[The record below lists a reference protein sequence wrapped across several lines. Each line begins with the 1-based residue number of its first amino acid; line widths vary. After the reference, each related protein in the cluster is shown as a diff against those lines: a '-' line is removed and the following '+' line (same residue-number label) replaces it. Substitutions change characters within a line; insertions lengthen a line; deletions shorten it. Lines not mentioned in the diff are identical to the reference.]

1 MGEAPEGLG
10 KGPGEGEWGKRT
22 LVGGVLQ
29 SGALSGQGDV
39 SGMRR
44 ARARL
49 RTLGWCGELSSL
61 HAVGPLP
68 PFTVIVFLHQAPLP
82 ALPGDSP

>member
-1 MGEAPEGLG
+1 MLRAPRLGGRGGWEMGEAPEGLG

-44 ARARL
+44 AKFFLVVASEE
-49 RTLGWCGELSSL
+49 GECL
-61 HAVGPLP
+61 
-68 PFTVIVFLHQAPLP
+68 QW
-82 ALPGDSP
+82 